1 MFRKITDILTVP
13 KEISNNSNKTR
24 LATIEH
30 TEMKNTRK
38 PLSIYYAISFRTING
53 NVSGDLSIY
62 NRTNANLGIKL
73 STWNT

>member
-38 PLSIYYAISFRTING
+38 PLGDISFRTING
-53 NVSGDLSIY
+53 NVSGGLSIY